1 MTNVTLTRHGTQT
14 HTTWEEQQKMDALRR
29 IYQRAV
35 QIPLES
41 LEQMWSEYNAF
52 EVGLNKITVSS
63 NQGLMSCF

>member
-1 MTNVTLTRHGTQT
+1 
-14 HTTWEEQQKMDALRR
+14 MDALRR